1 MNVWLQAGPAILERQ
16 RLHPAKF
23 FWFWDFSVFL
33 AWWSPLTM
41 AGKISRVILMDGETA
56 LALTWT
62 SRPSPFPRTH
72 ALRYA
77 TAAATSAYAPRT
89 RRRFG
94 FRAKKMTKGG
104 KRAKL
109 RSLLIGLELKSG
121 TIAKA

>member
-1 MNVWLQAGPAILERQ
+1 MNVWLQAGPAIRERQ

-94 FRAKKMTKGG
+94 FSARKKAKCGIEA
-104 KRAKL
+104 KR
-109 RSLLIGLELKSG
+109 RSFVIGVALK
-121 TIAKA
+121 T

>member
-41 AGKISRVILMDGETA
+41 AGKISRAILMDGETA

-62 SRPSPFPRTH
+62 SRPTPFPRTH
-72 ALRYA
+72 AFRYT
-77 TAAATSAYAPRT
+77 TAPATSPYPPPPRLPLH
-89 RRRFG
+89 FPPN
-94 FRAKKMTKGG
+94 K
-104 KRAKL
+104 
-109 RSLLIGLELKSG
+109 
-121 TIAKA
+121 